1 MSGERPDVLDR
12 LDAAAIAVA
21 SLNALLVADGSL
33 DDVLHGVALN
43 AVRAVP
49 GADAVSI
56 TLVDPPLRTVAHTDD
71 DVVLDQEQYARRQ
84 GPCLEAAETR
94 RPVRAA
100 MGPGERRWPEFVSA
114 ARAAGVRATLSI
126 PLIIAPAVPGGD
138 DELVGS
144 LNAYSRSTAA
154 FDVFDE
160 KREAHASLHRC
171 RRPSRN
177 GRVTL
182 ATAARNGESTGGSAG
197 VACGHRPGQR
207 GIAHA
212 ARRHCR
218 RGFRPAGRAIS
229 AGERQ
234 DPRHRTP
241 HPRGTPAAQLQ
252 RVTRERTQRMRITRE
267 NSSRA

>member
-56 TLVDPPLRTVAHTDD
+56 TLVDLPLRTVAHTDD
-71 DVVLDQEQYARRQ
+71 DILVLDQEQYARRQ

-94 RPVRAA
+94 RPVRAVI
-100 MGPGERRWPEFVSA
+100 GPDERRWPEFVSV

-126 PLIIAPAVPGGD
+126 PLMIAPAVPGGD

-160 KREAHASLHRC
+160 KLMRLYTDAA
-171 RRPSRN
+171 
-177 GRVTL
+177 GQAVTD
-182 ATAARNGESTGGSAG
+182 
-197 VACGHRPGQR
+197 
-207 GIAHA
+207 
-212 ARRHCR
+212 ARRWQR
-218 RGFRPAGRAIS
+218 LRETVGQLEEALVSRADIDQ
-229 AGERQ
+229 AKGV
-234 DPRHRTP
+234 
-241 HPRGTPAAQLQ
+241 L
-252 RVTRERTQRMRITRE
+252 RTQHGGTADEAFALLVERSQRE
-267 NSSRA
+267 NVKIRDIARRILEGLPRRNCNG